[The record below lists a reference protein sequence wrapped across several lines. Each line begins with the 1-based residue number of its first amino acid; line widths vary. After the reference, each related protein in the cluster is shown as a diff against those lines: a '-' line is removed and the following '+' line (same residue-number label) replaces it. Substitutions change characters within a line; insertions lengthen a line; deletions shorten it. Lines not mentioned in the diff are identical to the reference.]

1 MNRRGFVH
9 VALFLA
15 TLLTTWLVGLDH
27 YAAFLSGLSGTVPEF
42 SWWNGLWYAGGVLT
56 ILGSH
61 EFGHYFMCRRYG
73 VDATL
78 PYFIPAYTIAGT
90 FGAVIRIRDGFP
102 SRAALF
108 DIGVAGPIAG
118 FVALIPVLLVG
129 MSWSNTVPLPDPNE
143 LKGSIVFLGSPLAF
157 DIARGVFIPDVPAG
171 HSLNMHP
178 LVFAAWFGMLATALN
193 LLPFGQL
200 DGGHLMYALIGR
212 RSVWVSYA
220 TVLAAV
226 GLTVYS
232 MSWAVLTI
240 MMLVMMLIF
249 GTRHPTVWNEYEGL
263 DRKRIVV
270 FVIAVAL
277 LALCFT
283 SAPVEL
289 VLPESA

>member
-1 MNRRGFVH
+1 MRRRGLVH
-9 VALFLA
+9 LALFLA
-15 TLLTTWLVGLDH
+15 TLGTTWLVGIAH
-27 YAAFLSGLSGTVPEF
+27 YQAFLGGLSGSVPDVAWT
-42 SWWNGLWYAGGVLT
+42 SGGWYAGAVLG
-56 ILGSH
+56 ILGAH

-78 PYFIPAYTIAGT
+78 PYFIPAPTLAGT

-102 SRAALF
+102 TRAALF

-118 FVALIPVLLVG
+118 FVTLVPVLLVG
-129 MSWSNTVPLPDPNE
+129 LSWSSVVRVPDDFEGML
-143 LKGSIVFLGSPLAF
+143 LGTPLAF
-157 DIARGVFIPDVPAG
+157 DLAARLFFPDVPDG
-171 HSLNMHP
+171 SSLNIHP

-212 RSVWVSYA
+212 RAVWVSYA
-220 TVLAAV
+220 TVLTAI
-226 GLTVYS
+226 GLTIYS
-232 MSWAVLTI
+232 MSWAVLTV

-249 GTRHPTVWNEYEGL
+249 GTRHPTVWNEYDAL
-263 DRKRIVV
+263 DGKRIAV
-270 FVIAVAL
+270 FVLALAL

-289 VLPESA
+289 ITGTG

>member
-1 MNRRGFVH
+1 MTGRWFIH
-9 VALFLA
+9 VALFLM
-15 TLLTTWLVGLDH
+15 TLLTTWVVGIAH
-27 YAAFLSGLSGTVPEF
+27 YQAFLSGLSGTIPEV
-42 SWWNGLWYAGGVLT
+42 SWATGGWYAGGVLG
-56 ILGSH
+56 ILGAH

-78 PYFIPAYTIAGT
+78 PYFIPAPTLAGT
-90 FGAVIRIRDGFP
+90 FGAVIRIRSGFP
-102 SRAALF
+102 SRRALF

-118 FVALIPVLLVG
+118 FVVLIPALLIG
-129 MSWSNTVPLPDPNE
+129 MSWSSTVLVPDDFE
-143 LKGSIVFLGSPLAF
+143 GMILGTPLAF
-157 DIARGVFIPDVPAG
+157 DLAARVFFPEVPAG
-171 HSLNMHP
+171 HSLNIHP

-220 TVLAAV
+220 TVLVAV
-226 GLTVYS
+226 GLTLYS
-232 MSWAVLTI
+232 MSWAVLTL
-240 MMLVMMLIF
+240 MMLVMMFLF

-263 DRKRIVV
+263 DGRRVAV
-270 FVIAVAL
+270 FLFAIIM

-289 VLPESA
+289 VFAS

>member
-1 MNRRGFVH
+1 MTRRVAVH

-15 TLLTTWLVGLDH
+15 TLLTTWMVGISH
-27 YAAFLSGLSGTVPEF
+27 HAAFLSGLSGQVPEF
-42 SWWNGLWYAGGVLT
+42 SWWNGAWYAFAVLG
-56 ILGSH
+56 ILGAH

-73 VDATL
+73 VDASL
-78 PYFIPAYTIAGT
+78 PYFIPAPTLAGT

-102 SRAALF
+102 SRRALF

-118 FVALIPVLLVG
+118 FVVLVPILLVG
-129 MSWSNTVPLPDPNE
+129 MSWSTTVVVPDDFE
-143 LKGSIVFLGSPLAF
+143 GMLLGTPMAF
-157 DIARGVFIPDVPAG
+157 DLAARLFFADVPDG
-171 HSLNMHP
+171 YSLNIHP

-212 RSVWVSYA
+212 RSVYVSYV
-220 TVLAAV
+220 TVAV
-226 GLTVYS
+226 AIGLTLYS

-240 MMLVMMLIF
+240 MMLVMMLLF
-249 GTRHPTVWNEYEGL
+249 GTRHPTVWNEYEAL
-263 DRKRIVV
+263 DGKRIGV
-270 FVIAVAL
+270 FLLAVAL

-289 VLPESA
+289 LGTG

>member
-1 MNRRGFVH
+1 MTGRWFIH
-9 VALFLA
+9 VVLFLL
-15 TLLTTWLVGLDH
+15 TLLTTWVVGVAH
-27 YAAFLSGLSGTVPEF
+27 YQGFLSGLSGAFPAV
-42 SWWNGLWYAGGVLT
+42 SWMTGGWYAGGVLG
-56 ILGSH
+56 ILGAH

-78 PYFIPAYTIAGT
+78 PYFIPAPTLAGT

-102 SRAALF
+102 SRRALF
-108 DIGVAGPIAG
+108 DIAVAGPIAG
-118 FVALIPVLLVG
+118 FLVLIPVLLVG
-129 MSWSNTVPLPDPNE
+129 MSWSSTVVVPDDFE
-143 LKGSIVFLGSPLAF
+143 GMVLGTPVAF
-157 DIARGVFIPDVPAG
+157 DLAARLFFSDIPAD
-171 HSLNMHP
+171 HSLNIHP

-220 TVLAAV
+220 TLMAAV

-240 MMLVMMLIF
+240 IMLVMMLIF

-263 DRKRIVV
+263 DGRRVAV
-270 FVIAVAL
+270 FVFAIVM

-289 VLPESA
+289 VFPE

>member
-1 MNRRGFVH
+1 MKRRWHVH
-9 VALFLA
+9 LALFLA
-15 TLLTTWLVGLDH
+15 TLGTTWLVGIAH
-27 YAAFLSGLSGTVPEF
+27 YQAFLGGLSGSVPDV
-42 SWWNGLWYAGGVLT
+42 SWASGGWYAGAVLA
-56 ILGSH
+56 ILGAH

-78 PYFIPAYTIAGT
+78 PYFIPAPTLAGT

-102 SRAALF
+102 TRAALF

-118 FVALIPVLLVG
+118 FVALVPILLVG
-129 MSWSNTVPLPDPNE
+129 MSWSSVVRVPDDFEGML
-143 LKGSIVFLGSPLAF
+143 LGTPLAF
-157 DIARGVFIPDVPAG
+157 DLAARLFFPDVPDG
-171 HSLNMHP
+171 YSLNIHP

-220 TVLAAV
+220 TVLTAI

-232 MSWAVLTI
+232 MSWAVLTV
-240 MMLVMMLIF
+240 MMLAMMLIF
-249 GTRHPTVWNEYEGL
+249 GTRHPTVWNEYDPL
-263 DRKRIVV
+263 DRKRVAVFALAVV
-270 FVIAVAL
+270 L

-289 VLPESA
+289 ITAR